1 VSPARPAAVVV
12 LAAGEG
18 TRMRSAIP
26 KVLHTVGGRRLIHHA
41 VLAAAALE
49 PEHLVVVVGHGRDQ
63 VKAHLAEVAPDAATV
78 VQDQQRGTGHAVEC
92 ALRDLPGLAGTLVV
106 TYGDVPLLTG
116 ETLRSLVAEHE
127 SARNAVTILTA
138 HLDVPT
144 GYGRIVRDASGAVT
158 AVVEQQDASEAQRQI
173 REINSG
179 MYAFD
184 AATLRGALA
193 RLTNDN
199 SQGERY
205 LTDVVGIV
213 SSDGAAVGA
222 LPIDDTWQTEGVN
235 DRVQL
240 AALHRELNRRTVE
253 SWMRAGVTVRDPQT
267 TWIDVGVRVEA
278 DTVLEPNT
286 LLRGTTTVATGAQ
299 VGPNTELVDT
309 EVGARAEIS
318 NTTSYAAVIGP
329 DATVGPYTFL
339 RPGTRLGRGA
349 KAGGFVEMKNAVIGA
364 DAKVP
369 HLSYVGDAD
378 VGEGANIGA
387 GTIFANYDG
396 VAKHHTDVGAHA
408 FIGSDSVLVAPAQIG
423 DGAYVA
429 AGSTVTKRVDPGE
442 LAVARGQQRNIRGW
456 VARRRAGT
464 RSAAAAER
472 AAERAAGSTEQ
483 VENGST
489 EQDQNGQQQQGNS
502 EGPDA

>member
-26 KVLHTVGGRRLIHHA
+26 KVLHPVGGRSLIHHA
-41 VLAAAALE
+41 VAAAAALV
-49 PEHLVVVVGHGRDQ
+49 PDHLIVVVGHGRDQ
-63 VKAHLAEVAPDAATV
+63 VKAHLAEVAPEAATV
-78 VQDQQRGTGHAVEC
+78 VQDQQRGTGHAVDC
-92 ALRDLPGLAGTLVV
+92 ALRDVPGLHGIVVV

-116 ETLRSLVAEHE
+116 ATLQSLVAEHE
-127 SARNAVTILTA
+127 RAGNAVTILTA
-138 HLDVPT
+138 HLDAPG

-158 AVVEQQDASEAQRQI
+158 AVVEHKDATDEQRQI
-173 REINSG
+173 NEINSG
-179 MYAFD
+179 IYAFD
-184 AATLRGALA
+184 AAVLRVALA
-193 RLTNDN
+193 RLTTDN
-199 SQGERY
+199 VAGEHY
-205 LTDVVGIV
+205 LTDVVALA
-213 SSDGAAVGA
+213 SSDGSVVGA
-222 LPIDDTWQTEGVN
+222 ISIEDTWQTEGVN

-240 AALHRELNRRTVE
+240 AALHRELNRRTVAR
-253 SWMRAGVTVRDPQT
+253 WMVAGVTVRDPQT
-267 TWIDVGVRVEA
+267 TWIDVGVTLEA
-278 DTVLEPNT
+278 DTVLEPST
-286 LLRGTTTVATGAQ
+286 LLRGSTTVATGA
-299 VGPNTELVDT
+299 VIGPNTELVDT

-318 NTTSYAAVIGP
+318 NATSYSAVIGP
-329 DATVGPYTFL
+329 DATVGPYTYL

-349 KAGGFVEMKNAVIGA
+349 KAGGFVEMKNAVIGD

-396 VAKHHTDVGAHA
+396 VAKHHTDVGAHS
-408 FIGSDSVLVAPAQIG
+408 FVGSDSVLVAPLQIG

-429 AGSTVTKRVDPGE
+429 AGSTVTTRVEPGE
-442 LAVARGQQRNIRGW
+442 LAVARGRQRNIRGW

-464 RSAAAAER
+464 RTAAAAQR
-472 AAERAAGSTEQ
+472 AVAAAGDATARD
-483 VENGST
+483 
-489 EQDQNGQQQQGNS
+489 QDGQQHGNS

>member
-18 TRMRSAIP
+18 TRMKSAIP
-26 KVLHTVGGRRLIHHA
+26 KVLHPVGGRSLIHHA
-41 VLAAAALE
+41 VAAAAVLV
-49 PEHLVVVVGHGRDQ
+49 PDHLIVVVGHGRDQ
-63 VKAHLAEVAPDAATV
+63 VKAHLAEVAPEAATV
-78 VQDQQRGTGHAVEC
+78 VQDQQRGTGHAVDC
-92 ALRDLPGLAGTLVV
+92 ALRDLPEMSGTVVV

-127 SARNAVTILTA
+127 RARNAVTILTA
-138 HLDVPT
+138 ILDAPD
-144 GYGRIVRDASGAVT
+144 GYGRIVRDAGGAVT
-158 AVVEQQDASEAQRQI
+158 AVVEHKDATVQQRQI
-173 REINSG
+173 SEINSG
-179 MYAFD
+179 IYAFD
-184 AATLRGALA
+184 AAVLSGGLV
-193 RLTNDN
+193 RLTTDN
-199 SQGERY
+199 MAGEHY
-205 LTDVVGIV
+205 LTDVVAIA
-213 SSDGAAVGA
+213 SSDGATIGA
-222 LPIDDTWQTEGVN
+222 LSIEDTWQTEGVN

-240 AALHRELNRRTVE
+240 AAMHRELNRRTVE
-253 SWMRAGVTVRDPQT
+253 GWMRAGVTVRDPQT
-267 TWIDVGVRVEA
+267 TWIDVGVSLEA

-286 LLRGTTTVATGAQ
+286 LLRGSTTVATGAQ

-318 NTTSYAAVIGP
+318 NATAYSAVIGP

-349 KAGGFVEMKNAVIGA
+349 KAGGFVEMKNAVIGD

-378 VGEGANIGA
+378 VGEGTNIGA

-396 VAKHHTDVGAHA
+396 VAKHHTAVGAHT
-408 FIGSDSVLVAPAQIG
+408 FVGSDSVLVAPLQIG
-423 DGAYVA
+423 DGVYVA
-429 AGSTVTKRVDPGE
+429 AGSTVTMRVEPGE
-442 LAVARGQQRNIRGW
+442 LAVARARQRNIRGW

-464 RSAAAAER
+464 RTAAAAQRAAAAEE
-472 AAERAAGSTEQ
+472 AAR
-483 VENGST
+483 
-489 EQDQNGQQQQGNS
+489 DLDGQHQRHGNS

>member
-18 TRMRSAIP
+18 TRMKSAIP
-26 KVLHTVGGRRLIHHA
+26 KVLHSVGGRSLIHHA
-41 VLAAAALE
+41 VAAAAALD

-63 VKAHLAEVAPDAATV
+63 VKAHLAEVAPQAATV
-78 VQDQQRGTGHAVEC
+78 VQDQQRGTGHAVDC
-92 ALRDLPGLAGTLVV
+92 ALRDLPELSGTVVV
-106 TYGDVPLLTG
+106 TYGDAPLLTG
-116 ETLRSLVAEHE
+116 ETLRSLVAEHGR
-127 SARNAVTILTA
+127 ARNAVTILTA
-138 HLDVPT
+138 HLDAPS
-144 GYGRIVRDASGAVT
+144 GYGRIVRDASGAVA
-158 AVVEQQDASEAQRQI
+158 AVVEHKDATDQQLEI

-179 MYAFD
+179 VYVFD
-184 AATLRGALA
+184 AATLRAALD
-193 RLTNDN
+193 RITTDN
-199 SQGERY
+199 SQGEHY
-205 LTDVVGIV
+205 LTDVVGIA
-213 SSDGAAVGA
+213 SADGATVGA
-222 LPIDDTWQTEGVN
+222 MPIDDAWQTEGVN

-253 SWMRAGVTVRDPQT
+253 GWMRAGVTVRDPQT
-267 TWIDVGVRVEA
+267 TWIDVGVTLEA

-299 VGPNTELVDT
+299 IGPNTELVDT
-309 EVGARAEIS
+309 EVGAGAEVS
-318 NTTSYAAVIGP
+318 NTTSYSAVIGP
-329 DATVGPYTFL
+329 EATVGPYTYL

-349 KAGGFVEMKNAVIGA
+349 KAGGFVEMKNAVIGD

-369 HLSYVGDAD
+369 HLSYVGDAS

-396 VAKHHTDVGAHA
+396 VAKHHTDVGAHS
-408 FIGSDSVLVAPAQIG
+408 FIGSDSVLVAPVQIA

-429 AGSTVTKRVDPGE
+429 AGSTVTKGVASGE

-464 RSAAAAER
+464 RTAAAAQR
-472 AAERAAGSTEQ
+472 AAEAADGLA
-483 VENGST
+483 GR
-489 EQDQNGQQQQGNS
+489 DPDGQQQGDS
-502 EGPDA
+502 ERPDV